1 MRRILSLILLLAFL
15 LTGCSAYGERLK
27 EPVTF
32 YYLRSELQYFVDDGV
47 IASEER
53 ESAGHREDLTYL
65 LALYLIGPADEDLVS
80 PLPKGTKIYSAEQN
94 SEEIVLNISNTTES
108 MTDIEYSA
116 ACVCLALTCFD
127 LTDAG
132 QVTVNSGDRTLTI
145 SRDAIVL
152 YDNITAMEE
161 QK

>member
-1 MRRILSLILLLAFL
+1 
-15 LTGCSAYGERLK
+15 
-27 EPVTF
+27 
-32 YYLRSELQYFVDDGV
+32 
-47 IASEER
+47 
-53 ESAGHREDLTYL
+53 
-65 LALYLIGPADEDLVS
+65 
-80 PLPKGTKIYSAEQN
+80 
-94 SEEIVLNISNTTES
+94 